1 MAHLEDSAL
10 CCIPSLCSNLGL
22 DLIIAS
28 GLVFQ
33 VLRPLIINPA
43 LHSQSRSVL
52 PSSPQ
57 LRGGVSLNTPATFLM
72 SMSITHLV
80 SLTLRPPTPAP
91 SSLRQLIINKVE
103 SSGPYCKYP
112 KVEVVPG
119 MSLGIML
126 MGPGWASDWPGSIFI
141 SRLPSSRLPPMA
153 MGLVCSDHPE
163 DKPTHLTRGQ
173 AIGWL
178 QTLKKG
184 FSSGLEGIIPR
195 GPRNGPEEEVPTAEV
210 SN

>member
-22 DLIIAS
+22 DLITAS

-43 LHSQSRSVL
+43 LPHSQRRSVL

-57 LRGGVSLNTPATFLM
+57 LHGGVSPNTAATFLM

-91 SSLRQLIINKVE
+91 SPLRHLVINKVE
-103 SSGPYCKYP
+103 SSGPHHKYQ

-126 MGPGWASDWPGSIFI
+126 MGPGWTSDWPGSIFI
-141 SRLPSSRLPPMA
+141 SRLPSSHPPP

-163 DKPTHLTRGQ
+163 DKPTHLTRGW
-173 AIGWL
+173 AVGWL

-184 FSSGLEGIIPR
+184 FSSGLEGILSR